1 MTTTTKKPSL
11 VCRLLNRIP
20 TQGKRMI
27 VLASLCQGLATT
39 AHADEALTSI
49 RGDLVTQMKLSSS
62 SESLELP
69 GLWWESIWNAKS
81 QSVREL
87 IDSLASRDA
96 NRESVAAEQLSQR
109 IPEWLRYANTRE
121 IAGDIQRL
129 VAIVKRHV

>member
-1 MTTTTKKPSL
+1 MTTTTSKPSL

-39 AHADEALTSI
+39 AHAGEALTSI

-69 GLWWESIWNAKS
+69 GLWWE
-81 QSVREL
+81 SVREL